1 MENNIGGFI
10 NCLCTYLTIVYR
22 EYFKTD
28 EYLEFL
34 IDKKIILQGFKVAKN
49 IKQENPWVYQPYII
63 GNIEEEKVYQSMFEQ
78 YADFLKE
85 ITWLYVKKRSTACMK
100 RKNICIT

>member
-34 IDKKIILQGFKVAKN
+34 IDKKIYCRV
-49 IKQENPWVYQPYII
+49 
-63 GNIEEEKVYQSMFEQ
+63 
-78 YADFLKE
+78 LK
-85 ITWLYVKKRSTACMK
+85 W
-100 RKNICIT
+100 RKT